1 MPDSGTL
8 CYHRAY
14 AMPTLTSYHMS
25 MSDVTAHQERDRPFD
40 LLLQSGTT
48 GGGDRVDIGIR
59 DGRIAAVAR
68 MLRGATNATIAL
80 DGRVVL
86 PGFVESHTHLD
97 KALSAPPARNH
108 SGTLYEAIEVMGEIF
123 STETTETIRAR
134 ALRTAEMFLAAGA
147 TTIRTHVDVHK
158 HIGLAGLEALL
169 SVREAM
175 RGRLDLQIVA
185 LSAQLAG
192 PEGTRSRE
200 LYEEAVCMGIDAV
213 GGAPAL
219 DGDPRGQ
226 IDHVFALALRHDLD
240 IDLHMDESDDPRDFY
255 LPYLAE
261 RTIAAGYQGRVVAG
275 HCCAL
280 SAVDDTLAAA
290 TIEAVREARI
300 AVVTLPSCNLYLQ
313 GRSDRGTVRR
323 GLTRVRELQAA
334 GVPVCCG
341 SDNIQDPFN
350 PFGRGD
356 LLMVAN
362 LFAHAAHLGSP
373 DEQALALASITGTA
387 AAALRLTDYGLV
399 PGCAADLVV
408 LDNADPATLLATVP
422 PRRYVLKAGRV
433 VAETRTTTTFPP
445 LMAAPA

>member
-1 MPDSGTL
+1 MS
-8 CYHRAY
+8 A
-14 AMPTLTSYHMS
+14 PTEPT
-25 MSDVTAHQERDRPFD
+25 ERDRPYD
-40 LLLQSGTT
+40 LLLQSGTSA
-48 GGGDRVDIGIR
+48 GGDRVDIGIR
-59 DGRIAAVAR
+59 DGKIAAVAR
-68 MLRGATNATIAL
+68 MLRGATNATLAL
-80 DGRVVL
+80 DGRVVM
-86 PGFVESHTHLD
+86 PGFVEAHTHLD
-97 KALSAPPARNH
+97 KALSSLSSRNM

-123 STETTETIRAR
+123 RTQTVETIRAR

-147 TTIRTHVDVHK
+147 TTVRTHVDVHE
-158 HIGLAGLEALL
+158 HIGLLGIEAML

-185 LSAQLAG
+185 LSAQLTG
-192 PEGTRSRE
+192 PEGARSRE
-200 LYEEAVCMGIDAV
+200 LYEEAARMGIDAV

-219 DGDPRGQ
+219 DSDPRTQ
-226 IDHVFALALRHDLD
+226 IDHVFELAMRHDLA

-280 SAVDDTLAAA
+280 SAVDERLAAA
-290 TIEAVREARI
+290 TIEAVREARM

-313 GRSDRGTVRR
+313 GRGDRGTIRR

-356 LLMVAN
+356 LLLVAN

-373 DEQALALASITGTA
+373 DEQAQVLASITGTA
-387 AAALRLTDYGLV
+387 AAALRLTGYGLA

-408 LDNADPATLLATVP
+408 LDSADPATLLAMVP
-422 PRRYVLKAGRV
+422 PRRYVIKGGRV
-433 VAETRTTTTFPP
+433 VAETRTTTSLPP
-445 LMAAPA
+445 LVAAPA

>member
-1 MPDSGTL
+1 MSDTSTL
-8 CYHRAY
+8 CYHPAY
-14 AMPTLTSYHMS
+14 AMPIPAYHTPVS
-25 MSDVTAHQERDRPFD
+25 AATALPDRPFD

-48 GGGDRVDIGIR
+48 ASGDRVDIGIR

-134 ALRTAEMFLAAGA
+134 ALRTAEMFLAAGT
-147 TTIRTHVDVHK
+147 TTIRTHVDVHE
-158 HIGLAGLEALL
+158 HVGLAGLEALL

-192 PEGTRSRE
+192 PGGTRSRE
-200 LYEEAVCMGIDAV
+200 LYEEAVRMGIDAV

-219 DGDPRGQ
+219 DGDPRSQ
-226 IDHVFALALRHDLD
+226 IDHVFAFALRHDLD

-280 SAVDDTLAAA
+280 AAVDDTLAASHD
-290 TIEAVREARI
+290 RGRARGPYRGGHPPI
-300 AVVTLPSCNLYLQ
+300 LQPLPAGTRRQGHRPARAYASARAAGGGSAGLLRLRQHPGPLQ
-313 GRSDRGTVRR
+313 SLRAGRS
-323 GLTRVRELQAA
+323 AA
-334 GVPVCCG
+334 GRQPV
-341 SDNIQDPFN
+341 
-350 PFGRGD
+350 R
-356 LLMVAN
+356 
-362 LFAHAAHLGSP
+362 
-373 DEQALALASITGTA
+373 
-387 AAALRLTDYGLV
+387 
-399 PGCAADLVV
+399 
-408 LDNADPATLLATVP
+408 
-422 PRRYVLKAGRV
+422 PRR
-433 VAETRTTTTFPP
+433 
-445 LMAAPA
+445 APGQPG